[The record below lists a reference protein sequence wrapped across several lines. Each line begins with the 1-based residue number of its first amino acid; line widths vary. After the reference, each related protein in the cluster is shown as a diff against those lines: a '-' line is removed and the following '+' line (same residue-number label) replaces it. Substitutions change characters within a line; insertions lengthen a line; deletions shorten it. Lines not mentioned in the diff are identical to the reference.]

1 MIAEIKGKVNKQNT
15 NLTELREDELTGN
28 FFGNMRYIPFTKG
41 LKKILKNAIR
51 PVELQNMINEIDV
64 SYWDD
69 KVFLWEKIREN
80 DNITELDVRMDF
92 SSIIIGIEVKYRSGL
107 SSEDKEGDESI
118 SAENSFNQLSRE
130 ARILRLVGAD
140 KKKLLLLLADDLACA
155 ETIQRI
161 KIIDGVQL
169 GYLSWQEVLIQ
180 LKGLTKLNNFEQLI
194 VADIIELLE
203 KKGFL
208 RFSGFEM
215 DIRDISN
222 KDNWYFELPKVIKR
236 FSFGSNKI
244 VEDGYYEFER
254 KHI

>member
-1 MIAEIKGKVNKQNT
+1 MIAEIKGKVNRRNT
-15 NLTELREDELTGN
+15 NLTELGEDELTGN
-28 FFGNMRYIPFTKG
+28 FFGSMRYIPFIKG
-41 LKKILKNAIR
+41 LKKILKNSIR
-51 PVELQNMINEIDV
+51 PVELQNMMDEIDEY
-64 SYWDD
+64 YW
-69 KVFLWEKIREN
+69 N
-80 DNITELDVRMDF
+80 DNIFFWDKVRENENLTELDVRMDF
-92 SSIIIGIEVKYRSGL
+92 PTITIGIEVKYRGGL
-107 SSEDKEGDESI
+107 SSEDMEDNESI
-118 SAENSFNQLSRE
+118 SAENSVNQLSRE
-130 ARILRLVGAD
+130 ARVLRLVGSD

-155 ETIQRI
+155 KTIQGI
-161 KIIDGVQL
+161 KVIDGVKL

-180 LKGLTKLNNFEQLI
+180 LKKLTELNDFEQLI

-244 VEDGYYEFER
+244 VEGGYYEFR
-254 KHI
+254 